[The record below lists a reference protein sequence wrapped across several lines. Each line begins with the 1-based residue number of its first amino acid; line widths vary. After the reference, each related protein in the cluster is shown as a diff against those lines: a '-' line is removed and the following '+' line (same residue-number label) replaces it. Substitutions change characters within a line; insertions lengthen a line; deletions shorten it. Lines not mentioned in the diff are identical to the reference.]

1 MPVVPLLGSASLYL
15 DGDVRLGCS
24 WVKQRQL
31 DTVVGIVLLCQ
42 VAIVDDGLGGI
53 RYCNISSRPVKLD
66 LACFLIT

>member
-1 MPVVPLLGSASLYL
+1 M
-15 DGDVRLGCS
+15 
-24 WVKQRQL
+24 KQRQL